1 MNSQTFAATAGAS
14 TQSLLTTPRSAV
26 AVVFFVLGLG
36 LGLWSGAS
44 ASILRH
50 AGMTAPVFGLAM
62 TLFAVVYLS
71 AMSSGG
77 LFSRFL
83 TLRQL
88 LLTLTPLLGASTA
101 ALLLAP
107 SIAMIFVGLV
117 VFGFFAGL
125 LDVTMNAE
133 GTRVEHDLGRTIL
146 AGFHAC
152 ASCGLAVGAILGS
165 LIAVDLSEWASGL
178 LAICASFLATSIVF
192 VATPDRGLDHA
203 NATPG
208 EGAVLFTRT
217 LIVIGLVVGVSIA
230 GEVAAMTWS
239 ASLLQDEAPRL
250 AAIAGLG
257 GGFFA
262 GCQALVRFFVDRPRR
277 VFGDRQMIVVSLG
290 AAAIGFLI
298 VAVNLGFAGS
308 VVGFAIIG
316 FGAGAVVPCGFALAV
331 KRSAFSHSAALST
344 VALFTAVPR
353 IPAPLAMGAIAKYV
367 SIAAAFGL
375 FAALL
380 AAAIVAMLVF
390 IKPDGSSVDPGR
402 RSSP

>member
-1 MNSQTFAATAGAS
+1 MNAQTLAATAAPKP
-14 TQSLLTTPRSAV
+14 QSLLTTPRAAV
-26 AVVFFVLGLG
+26 AIVFFVLGLG

-44 ASILRH
+44 ASILLKV
-50 AGMTAPVFGLAM
+50 GMSAPVFGVAM
-62 TLFAVVYLS
+62 TLFAIVYLA

-77 LFSRFL
+77 LFSRLF

-88 LLTLTPLLGASTA
+88 LLALPPLLGVATA
-101 ALLLAP
+101 GLLLAP
-107 SIAMIFVGLV
+107 STVFVFAGLV
-117 VFGFFAGL
+117 GFGVFAGL

-133 GTRVEHDLGRTIL
+133 GTRVEHDLKRTIL

-152 ASCGLAVGAILGS
+152 ASCGLSVGAILGS
-165 LIAVDLSEWASGL
+165 LIAVDLGEWVSAL
-178 LAICASFLATSIVF
+178 LALAASAFATGVIF

-203 NATPG
+203 SATPA

-217 LIVIGLVVGVSIA
+217 LVVIGLVVGVSIA

-239 ASLLQDEAPRL
+239 ATLLQHEAPKL

-257 GGFFA
+257 AGFFA
-262 GCQALVRFFVDRPRR
+262 GCQAFVRFFVDRPRR
-277 VFGDRQMIVVSLG
+277 VFGDRRMIVVSLG
-290 AAAIGFLI
+290 IAAIGFLV
-298 VAVNLGFAGS
+298 VAVDLGFAGS

-331 KRSAFSHSAALST
+331 KRSTFSHSAALST

-353 IPAPLAMGAIAKYV
+353 IPAPLSMGAIANYV
-367 SIAAAFGL
+367 SVAAAFGL

-380 AAAIVAMLVF
+380 ALAIIAMFVF
-390 IKPDGSSVDPGR
+390 IKPDGA
-402 RSSP
+402 

>member
-1 MNSQTFAATAGAS
+1 MNSQTLAATAAAKP
-14 TQSLLTTPRSAV
+14 QSLLTTPRAAV
-26 AVVFFVLGLG
+26 ATVFFVLGLG

-44 ASILRH
+44 ASILQGV
-50 AGMTAPVFGLAM
+50 GMSAPVFGVAM
-62 TLFAVVYLS
+62 TLFAIVYLA

-77 LFSRFL
+77 LFSRLF

-88 LLTLTPLLGASTA
+88 LLALPLFLGAATA
-101 ALLLAP
+101 GLLLAP
-107 SIAMIFVGLV
+107 STPLVFAGLV
-117 VFGFFAGL
+117 AFGGFAGL

-133 GTRVEHDLGRTIL
+133 GTRVEHDLKRAVL

-152 ASCGLAVGAILGS
+152 ASCGLSVGAILGS
-165 LIAVDLSEWASGL
+165 LIAVDLGEWVSAVLAFAAS
-178 LAICASFLATSIVF
+178 AFATGVIF

-203 NATPG
+203 GATPAD
-208 EGAVLFTRT
+208 GAVLFTRT
-217 LIVIGLVVGVSIA
+217 LVVIGLVVGVSIA

-239 ASLLQDEAPRL
+239 ATLLQHEAPKL

-257 GGFFA
+257 AGFFA

-277 VFGDRQMIVVSLG
+277 VFGDRRMIVVSLG
-290 AAAIGFLI
+290 VAALGFLV
-298 VAVNLGFAGS
+298 VAVDLGFAGS

-331 KRSAFSHSAALST
+331 KRSTFSHSAALST

-353 IPAPLAMGAIAKYV
+353 IPAPLSMGAIANYV
-367 SIAAAFGL
+367 SVAAAFGL

-380 AAAIVAMLVF
+380 ALATVAMFVF
-390 IKPDGSSVDPGR
+390 IKPDGS
-402 RSSP
+402 